1 MDQQDHCARF
11 HAGFG
16 DDGVERESIWMKTW
30 CHTAWLKHAVLLLPL
45 LVGTSASATETRTVF
60 EPVHWAYSSFFGTG
74 WYKVDDAR
82 SVFVLKAPIRQ
93 TLRESA
99 LSESG
104 KRVLGVKIRYPLT
117 LGMHQIEDLGG
128 IFDNDNFATA
138 SLTPGIEVEI
148 PINPRW
154 YLRSQANL
162 GWGTDLGNSDSA
174 WIYYAGIKS
183 RYVFPAEKY
192 RWSLLNSLY
201 YAGYSP
207 DKGRSDHLAVAQVG
221 VELQQP
227 LNRLVIHG
235 EPVALYWTLMYSFL
249 GNELHFNLPDGN
261 FDPIQNQF
269 EIGVQM
275 GLLNRPLRLWKFEI
289 QRIGLGYQF
298 SPDGNL
304 TAITFSLRSWFTK

>member
-1 MDQQDHCARF
+1 
-11 HAGFG
+11 
-16 DDGVERESIWMKTW
+16 MKTW
-30 CHTAWLKHAVLLLPL
+30 FQSAWLKYAMLLLPT
-45 LVGTSASATETRTVF
+45 LVGTSVFAAETRTVF

-82 SVFVLKAPIRQ
+82 SVFVLKAPVRQ
-93 TLRESA
+93 TLRKSA

-104 KRVLGVKIRYPLT
+104 DRVLGLEIRYPLT
-117 LGMHQIEDLGG
+117 LGLHQVEDLGG

-138 SLTPGIEVEI
+138 SFTPGIELEI

-154 YLRSQANL
+154 YLRSQFNL
-162 GWGTDLGNSDSA
+162 GWGTDLKNSDSA

-183 RYVFPAEKY
+183 RYVFPSEKY

-221 VELQQP
+221 AELQQP
-227 LNRLVIHG
+227 LSSFSIHG

-249 GNELHFNLPDGN
+249 GNELHFNLPDGS
-261 FDPIQNQF
+261 FDPIQDQV

-275 GLLNRPLRLWKFEI
+275 SFLNRPIRLWTFEI

-298 SPDGNL
+298 SPDGEL

>member
-1 MDQQDHCARF
+1 MDHHYHCGPFLARL
-11 HAGFG
+11 GEFG
-16 DDGVERESIWMKTW
+16 VGRESIPMKTW
-30 CHTAWLKHAVLLLPL
+30 CRNAWLNCAVLLLPA
-45 LVGTSASATETRTVF
+45 LVSTNTAAAETRTVF
-60 EPVHWAYSSFFGTG
+60 EPVHWAYASFFGTG

-82 SVFVLKAPIRQ
+82 SVFVLKAPARQ
-93 TLRESA
+93 TLRKSA

-104 KRVLGVKIRYPLT
+104 DRVLGLEIRYPLT

-138 SLTPGIEVEI
+138 SFTPGIEVEI
-148 PINPRW
+148 PINPQW
-154 YLRSQANL
+154 YLRTQTNL
-162 GWGTDLGNSDSA
+162 GWGTDLKNSDSA

-183 RYVFPAEKY
+183 RYVFPPGKY

-207 DKGRSDHLAVAQVG
+207 DKGRSDHLAVAQMG

-227 LNRLVIHG
+227 LNSFAIHG

-261 FDPIQNQF
+261 FDPIQDQV

-275 GLLNRPLRLWKFEI
+275 GFLDRPFRLWAFEI
-289 QRIGLGYQF
+289 QRVGLGYQF
-298 SPDGNL
+298 SPDGEL